1 MKRFTFVPF
10 LLFFIFCNFY
20 LPAQTGATKK
30 LTPGFDN
37 PPEIGGIPD
46 QKIERGMSFRPD
58 TLALYTTEF
67 DGETVTYSVT
77 GMVNLSAVIDESG
90 ILRVQPINQMWLGSE
105 TLIITVTDSTAN
117 QLFDTDTVTYTIRLT
132 DNAPFLGD
140 IPGQS
145 IGNNDT
151 FQPINLNEY
160 FAEYDGDSIK
170 WNFNIIASEVQDP
183 NPEWWVNTQGYTKYM
198 DIVAEVKSNGRV
210 VDDMDGYLAAFING
224 EVRGT
229 AWPSEN
235 EGTKQFNMR
244 IYSNQDGDTVSF
256 RYYDGTIYK
265 NLPVLQ
271 KITFSGNT
279 IPTYIVPVEKLDA
292 GNIILIKDFENI
304 VSVHHPD
311 PVWAGTETAEFRVQD
326 IGTVNRYYA
335 SSQADFTVWE
345 GEVLPVAAPDG
356 LNAESDSAFIEL
368 TWNDNSDNETGFV
381 IQRKEGGANSVSP
394 YQTIMTTDSGVTV
407 FRDMEVPELTEFT
420 YRIYAASDRTQSGF
434 SNLATVISGNFTAP
448 EVPVNLSASPFNNRV
463 ELKWNANKDKD
474 LAGYVIYEGAGE
486 GTIDSIDVI
495 YGSDSTY
502 NSTGLTNTVQYSY
515 QVSAIDSGG
524 NISERSDLARATPY
538 NTPPQN
544 IVQFTDINVD
554 EDAPSDTVYNLS
566 SYFSD
571 RDYDSLHYSV
581 TSTDSSKVFPSIRNN
596 NIILDYLPD
605 RYGIQQIT
613 VNVSDG
619 TDTISNW
626 FSVTVLP
633 VNDAPVLEGI
643 PDVSFNED
651 DSIKIGLN
659 HFVSDVDND
668 SLQLFFSS
676 YVLGPER
683 EVGKKISRDGS
694 IESGPEDLFIDID
707 PITHVAT
714 IKATPDTSGEFTVVF
729 TAWDQSESSDSDTIT
744 VSVNPVNDAPVL
756 VEPLPDQTFSED
768 DGEILLL
775 PDLKMV
781 FGDIDGDTLT
791 FTATGTNAI
800 TGRVSGDSLYLE
812 TIQNEYGE
820 SQLFVT
826 ASDGEFSITDTIDVN
841 IIPVNDIPLLTGMP
855 DVNFN
860 EDDSLKINLN
870 HYVNDPD
877 NDTTQLSFYASLLGG
892 NITPSGVIRSRSEG
906 GKQIIDKPGL
916 GIQINIDETTHI
928 ATLKGDPDM
937 FGEFPVIFTAWDP
950 NEAYSKDT
958 ITVTVDPVNDAPTV
972 VNAIT
977 DRSFSEDDGEILIVP
992 DLKAVFGD
1000 IDSEA
1005 LNFSASGT
1013 NAITARV
1020 SGDSLYIKTVKD
1032 LNGESVL
1039 AVSASDNELSV
1050 TDTVLIDIVP
1060 VNDPP
1065 FLSGIPTIT
1074 FNEDDSAK
1082 VYLNQYVTD
1091 IDNDT
1096 TELFFS
1102 GRILGSPQMNGG
1114 NPGAFPGV
1122 EEVTISIDAATH
1134 IATIKGNRDVNGE
1147 YQAVFIAMDPYET
1160 SSRDTADIRIL
1171 PVNDAPVVVNAIPG
1185 QSFDEDA
1192 GELVVAAD
1200 LKTVFGDVDGDAL
1213 TFSASGTNA
1222 ITARVSGD
1230 SLYIKTVQDK
1240 NGAST
1245 LVVTA
1250 SDNSVSVKD
1259 TILVNIIPVN
1269 DAPVLTGIPDISFNE
1284 DDSTS
1289 INLNRY
1295 VTDIDNDTTEL
1306 FFDASVFLPGQ
1317 ITPAKNVTTGKDGI
1331 GNTIIEVGEGDLVIN
1346 IDNTTHVARFSA
1358 SSDSSGEF
1366 IVSFTVYDP
1375 NEAYDRDSIDV
1386 SVIPVNDPPYILENL
1401 PNKIYAE
1408 DEGEKLVV
1416 PDLNSFFAD
1425 KERDSLVFSA
1435 SVTGNVISSRISGKS
1450 LYITPLP
1457 DANGTANVA
1466 VTATD
1471 GQYQVSD
1478 TFTVTIQAINDEPY
1492 VSPRITDKTYLEDQ
1506 GRIVSIPDL
1515 KNHFKDVDGDTLTFT
1530 LNQFGSDL
1538 TANIS
1543 GDSLYIQTLLNE
1555 SGTDTIIVTAAD
1567 KQFSVRDTFLV
1578 QLLPVNDAPVLAG
1591 LPDLYFNEDD
1601 STTIPLNDYVDDVDN
1616 DTTEITFTANVI
1628 SASGVREP
1636 TNVQKYIDGNG
1647 NTVIEV
1653 GTGDLYITINNL
1665 TNIATVK
1672 AKADSNGLFGVEFTA
1687 KDDSNATSKD
1697 TIDVNVFRVND
1708 PPHIA
1713 ASLPDV
1719 QYLEDAGLK
1728 AANTDLN
1735 VNFKDVDFDKLYYSV
1750 TSFSG
1755 PVNAYISGDSLF
1767 VSTLEDRF
1775 GTDTL
1780 VVTATDG
1787 HYNISDTMLVRIL
1800 AVNDAP
1806 VVSGIPDIHFNE
1818 DDSTTIP
1825 LNDYVDDVDN
1835 DTTEITFTANVIS
1848 ASGVREPTNVQKYI
1862 DGNGN
1867 TVIEVGTGDLYI
1879 TINNLTNIAT
1889 VKAKADS
1896 NGLFG
1901 VEFTAKDDSNATS
1914 KDTIDVNVF
1923 RVNDPPHIAA
1933 SLPDVQ
1939 YLEDAGLKAANTD
1952 LNVNFKDVDFD
1963 KLYYSV
1969 SSSSGPVNAY
1979 ISGDSLF
1986 VSTAENLFGT
1996 DTLIVTATDGQ
2007 YNISDTMLVRILP
2020 INDAPVLANLPDVDF
2035 YEDDS
2040 TAIDLDDYVYDVDND
2055 TTEIDFTANVYS
2067 ASNSDLLKNI
2077 KQYKNGSGHTVIE
2090 VGTGDLII
2098 TIDNTANTA
2107 VVKAKADSNGVFG
2120 VEFTAIDDSSATGKD
2135 SINVRVWP
2143 VNDPPHITRPLADVT
2158 LPEDAGEVKIIADLK
2173 VHFGDVDFDSL
2184 MFSVSSLDYRILT
2197 PSVSKDSLFIT
2208 TNADQFGNDTLI
2220 VTASDGQAIVS
2231 DTMIVTLYPL
2241 NDAPVLSSL
2250 PDIYFDEDDSTTL
2263 SLNPYIY
2270 DVDNDTTQI
2279 SFTANVISASDP
2291 QMMNNIRRYKDES
2304 GYSVIEV
2311 GTGDLII
2318 RIDDIN
2324 NVAYMS
2330 ASPDS
2335 NGLFG
2340 VEFTA
2345 ADDSNATDKDTLS
2358 ARVFKV
2364 NDPPYLFA
2372 AVPDTAFLEDAGTK
2386 LIITDLKQ
2394 HFKDVD
2400 FDTLYFFSEVLD
2412 PLVGAEIRGD
2422 SLFVNTMQDIYGP
2435 ARIEISAYDGEY
2447 TAKDTLVI
2455 NILPVNDVPVLE
2467 NIPDITFDEDDST
2480 AVKLND
2486 YVYDVDNDTT
2496 QITFTANVY
2505 SASDTAWLKNI
2516 RRYRDAKGYSVTEVG
2531 TGDLII
2537 RIDSV
2542 SNIAY
2547 ISSSPDSNG
2556 YFGVEF
2562 TATDDSNATAKD
2574 SIQIQLNAVNDP
2586 PYLYAAIPDTA
2597 FLEDAGTHIIV
2608 PDLKAH
2614 FKDVD
2619 FDVLGFS
2626 VSVLDSTVTAE
2637 VRGDTL
2643 YINTIQDFFGIN
2655 RLEVSAYDGQYTAHD
2670 TMLVSILPV
2679 NDTPVFGGLP
2689 DIYYNEDDSTT
2700 LALNDYLFDVDNDTT
2715 QLYFSYEVD
2724 TVTITPTK
2732 KVVRIKAVA
2741 SDEEVNAP
2749 GRSVVTEQ
2757 GAMILSIA
2765 DLTHIAKFSTGPDS
2779 SGIFDVVFTVADDS
2793 GASASDTV
2801 RVTINPVND
2810 PPVKHASIKD
2820 TVFLEDPGPIVMSQN
2835 IYSVFNDIDN
2845 DSLTFILDISG
2856 SGLQYSIIDSV
2867 FTIEPDSHYNGSN
2880 VVRFY
2885 ATDGE
2890 YTVSDTFNVLVR
2902 SVNDNPRVAQIPAI
2916 IMPEDTVYRF
2926 DLDQYVYDPDNDTSE
2941 LFWMA
2946 EIIRNTQFEKAI
2958 KKLKQK
2964 MVADEEVQ
2972 VYQSDNRTV
2981 VKTAADSLI
2990 ITINTSTHVAT
3001 VVATLNFTGLNIPV
3015 VFTARD
3021 PLSAPGN
3028 DTTSITVTQRN
3039 DPPVIIGSIP
3049 QLTMNEDDSLQVVY
3063 TSFYPYISDAETP
3076 DSLLGIFATYSGS
3089 NFTITHTDLSILL
3102 KPAPNWFGID
3112 TVYLSV
3118 TDFIDTV
3125 TAPIRVKVNSVNDL
3139 PTIAGLPDSV
3149 RFRGDSSVTIP
3160 LWDYVSDLE
3169 TPDSLLLIS
3178 FARSNDTLQIQYAA
3192 TTGTL
3197 RLFSLWNFGGV
3208 IKLTITVR
3216 DQGNA
3221 VVRDSIYVEIDKYVG
3236 VDDELAV
3243 PAKYTLAQN
3252 YPNPF
3257 NPSTVIKY
3265 GLPKDGDVEIAI
3277 YNVTGQRVRLL
3288 VSTEMKAGMHEVSW
3302 DGRNDAGHSLP
3313 SGIYFYRMRTSSF
3326 NEVKKL
3332 IMIK

>member
-1750 TSFSG
+1750 
-1755 PVNAYISGDSLF
+1755 
-1767 VSTLEDRF
+1767 
-1775 GTDTL
+1775 
-1780 VVTATDG
+1780 
-1787 HYNISDTMLVRIL
+1787 
-1800 AVNDAP
+1800 
-1806 VVSGIPDIHFNE
+1806 
-1818 DDSTTIP
+1818 
-1825 LNDYVDDVDN
+1825 
-1835 DTTEITFTANVIS
+1835 
-1848 ASGVREPTNVQKYI
+1848 
-1862 DGNGN
+1862 
-1867 TVIEVGTGDLYI
+1867 
-1879 TINNLTNIAT
+1879 
-1889 VKAKADS
+1889 
-1896 NGLFG
+1896 
-1901 VEFTAKDDSNATS
+1901 
-1914 KDTIDVNVF
+1914 
-1923 RVNDPPHIAA
+1923 
-1933 SLPDVQ
+1933 
-1939 YLEDAGLKAANTD
+1939 
-1952 LNVNFKDVDFD
+1952 
-1963 KLYYSV
+1963 

-3139 PTIAGLPDSV
+3139 PTRAGLPDSV

-3302 DGRNDAGHSLP
+3302 DGRNDAGNSLP
-3313 SGIYFYRMRTSSF
+3313 SGIYFYRMRTSTF

>member
-1050 TDTVLIDIVP
+1050 TDTVLIDIAP
-1060 VNDPP
+1060 VNDAPV
-1065 FLSGIPTIT
+1065 LSGIPTII

-1317 ITPAKNVTTGKDGI
+1317 ITPAKNVTTGKDGS

-1591 LPDLYFNEDD
+1591 LPDLY
-1601 STTIPLNDYVDDVDN
+1601 
-1616 DTTEITFTANVI
+1616 
-1628 SASGVREP
+1628 
-1636 TNVQKYIDGNG
+1636 
-1647 NTVIEV
+1647 
-1653 GTGDLYITINNL
+1653 
-1665 TNIATVK
+1665 
-1672 AKADSNGLFGVEFTA
+1672 
-1687 KDDSNATSKD
+1687 
-1697 TIDVNVFRVND
+1697 
-1708 PPHIA
+1708 
-1713 ASLPDV
+1713 
-1719 QYLEDAGLK
+1719 
-1728 AANTDLN
+1728 
-1735 VNFKDVDFDKLYYSV
+1735 
-1750 TSFSG
+1750 
-1755 PVNAYISGDSLF
+1755 
-1767 VSTLEDRF
+1767 
-1775 GTDTL
+1775 
-1780 VVTATDG
+1780 
-1787 HYNISDTMLVRIL
+1787 
-1800 AVNDAP
+1800 
-1806 VVSGIPDIHFNE
+1806 FNE

-2279 SFTANVISASDP
+2279 SFTANVISASDT

>member
-420 YRIYAASDRTQSGF
+420 YRIYAVSDRTQSGF

-1000 IDSEA
+1000 IDSEV

-1416 PDLNSFFAD
+1416 ANLNSFFAD

-1591 LPDLYFNEDD
+1591 LPDLY
-1601 STTIPLNDYVDDVDN
+1601 
-1616 DTTEITFTANVI
+1616 
-1628 SASGVREP
+1628 
-1636 TNVQKYIDGNG
+1636 
-1647 NTVIEV
+1647 
-1653 GTGDLYITINNL
+1653 
-1665 TNIATVK
+1665 
-1672 AKADSNGLFGVEFTA
+1672 
-1687 KDDSNATSKD
+1687 
-1697 TIDVNVFRVND
+1697 
-1708 PPHIA
+1708 
-1713 ASLPDV
+1713 
-1719 QYLEDAGLK
+1719 
-1728 AANTDLN
+1728 
-1735 VNFKDVDFDKLYYSV
+1735 
-1750 TSFSG
+1750 
-1755 PVNAYISGDSLF
+1755 
-1767 VSTLEDRF
+1767 
-1775 GTDTL
+1775 
-1780 VVTATDG
+1780 
-1787 HYNISDTMLVRIL
+1787 
-1800 AVNDAP
+1800 
-1806 VVSGIPDIHFNE
+1806 FNE

-2220 VTASDGQAIVS
+2220 VTASDGQATVS